1 MPSLFSKSRRRDDQ
15 GDSTDDGDDKGVE
28 ASPREAPA
36 IHCLPTGSGRGFKS
50 SQASA
55 SPAGAAAAPAAS
67 PTRGEAP
74 AAEEA
79 TTPVGPKLIRS
90 KGKIEIMGFEVANV
104 IVRAINL
111 RQSLLERDIEDLRAE
126 VLASEG
132 IRMLVSDDFY
142 HVWCIAAEDK
152 RGELRAVARDV
163 ARLGKQCLDPALHS
177 LTQAFDALGTMDGP
191 KGRMTSAEVEGEL
204 RALEGQAQITAVSWL
219 DAELTLGATGCSL
232 HSSRG
237 GGGGGVASFGR
248 AGADHSA
255 EVEGE
260 LRALEGQAQVTAVSG
275 WVDSVLT
282 RELGLPLVTYQLTLG
297 VTRGLLPWVATPLSA
312 CGGRGGVA
320 SAGRAGADHSGE
332 WADAVVTP
340 VVAPLAAY
348 EQTHGLTRR
357 SHPIPWV
364 AIRIAAAEVEGG
376 LRALEG
382 QAQVTAE
389 LYHEL
394 ANLEQLQQSSGDSR
408 SSYPLP
414 VLLSPF
420 SPPSFHCPTPSG
432 AVPRAG
438 ESGTAAAVE
447 WRFTFLLSP
456 PCSPFPLFSPIL
468 PLPHPIR
475 SCTTSW
481 RIWNSCS
488 SRVAIHVPLIPSL
501 FSFPPFLPH
510 PSTAP
515 PHQELYHELANLEQ
529 LQQSSGDSRS
539 SYPLPVLLS
548 PFLPHPSTAP
558 PHQELYHELANL
570 EQLQQ
575 SLDRRMKQDSDSA
588 INRELIAQ
596 MRAEMKAQ
604 EKIVKTMKKKG
615 LWSKTMDEVVEKLVQ
630 VVIFL
635 HDQIVDVF
643 GADVVKVG
651 RLMSGTLP
659 TAADLRKLGVNGM
672 ALQYANIVNMIDTMV
687 MRPACVETQREA
699 LFSALPAS
707 VCGRLKRTLL
717 QSQDIEQ
724 ESTES
729 IRQKMEAVL
738 DWLVTMA
745 ENTIRFGLDSR
756 VQGHTDLTLLQTL
769 QHVDHLKM
777 ERLVLLL
784 LVGLQHLAS
793 RSADHDWSPVPR
805 GVVLA
810 PVYSPRVLSPDRAG
824 SSAAGGGVSAAGG
837 GDGIGVVGDGAE
849 TAAAAGESD
858 GLVVRANGEKT
869 GEMGEKIITV
879 ETASAKAGAA
889 ATDAGTA
896 AANIAPAAGLLAA
909 SEEAIACATDEFR
922 FPLSKSSSVE
932 AQGPETEG
940 AAAAAAGAAAAGGA
954 AGAAGAAGTA
964 AAAEAEPAVVPP
976 ISLSLARRSL
986 SESVP
991 TVGDWETLP
1000 RRIAA
1005 MEEEEKARA
1014 EEGSV
1019 DSAAEGLGSG
1029 ETGRPRSAGLEAGA
1043 VDAAGSA
1050 EPPVWRQVR
1059 QASLSEV
1066 SLEPVPE
1073 VEVMEGEEGE
1083 EEGEGEK
1090 GAREEGEEEVHE
1102 KEKDDLL
1109 APLAS
1114 KTGGG
1119 GGSRPSSSGGK
1130 LVPTA
1135 TATAAAAVGAST
1147 GEDAESP
1154 AAAARRA
1161 LASGMGTSRK
1171 SLENALRMG
1180 GNAGKRP
1187 VDAAGAF
1194 GSPFDRTKPPGSAAG
1209 SGPLAGEA
1217 LLAAMTMSQ
1226 GFGPAARGAA
1236 SEEMMEAMREATY
1249 GRSRSHTFAM
1259 AARPE
1264 PNPRFFTKSLSRY
1277 SLLRR
1282 MEAEEAGGGGGGGGA
1297 GSSSSG
1303 GGSVFVAP
1311 QRFLPMTPATVDV
1324 DRIHDVQ
1331 PDLDLS
1337 SVAAPRLGGRLL

>member
-1 MPSLFSKSRRRDDQ
+1 
-15 GDSTDDGDDKGVE
+15 
-28 ASPREAPA
+28 
-36 IHCLPTGSGRGFKS
+36 S
-50 SQASA
+50 SQSSA
-55 SPAGAAAAPAAS
+55 SPAGAAAAPTAS

-191 KGRMTSAEVEGEL
+191 KGRMTSVEVEGEL
-204 RALEGQAQITAVSWL
+204 RALEGQAQITA
-219 DAELTLGATGCSL
+219 
-232 HSSRG
+232 
-237 GGGGGVASFGR
+237 
-248 AGADHSA
+248 
-255 EVEGE
+255 
-260 LRALEGQAQVTAVSG
+260 
-275 WVDSVLT
+275 
-282 RELGLPLVTYQLTLG
+282 
-297 VTRGLLPWVATPLSA
+297 
-312 CGGRGGVA
+312 
-320 SAGRAGADHSGE
+320 
-332 WADAVVTP
+332 
-340 VVAPLAAY
+340 
-348 EQTHGLTRR
+348 
-357 SHPIPWV
+357 
-364 AIRIAAAEVEGG
+364 
-376 LRALEG
+376 
-382 QAQVTAE
+382 
-389 LYHEL
+389 
-394 ANLEQLQQSSGDSR
+394 
-408 SSYPLP
+408 
-414 VLLSPF
+414 
-420 SPPSFHCPTPSG
+420 
-432 AVPRAG
+432 
-438 ESGTAAAVE
+438 
-447 WRFTFLLSP
+447 
-456 PCSPFPLFSPIL
+456 
-468 PLPHPIR
+468 
-475 SCTTSW
+475 
-481 RIWNSCS
+481 
-488 SRVAIHVPLIPSL
+488 
-501 FSFPPFLPH
+501 
-510 PSTAP
+510 
-515 PHQELYHELANLEQ
+515 
-529 LQQSSGDSRS
+529 
-539 SYPLPVLLS
+539 
-548 PFLPHPSTAP
+548 
-558 PHQELYHELANL
+558 ELYHELANL

-575 SLDRRMKQDSDSA
+575 SLDRRVKQDSDSA
-588 INRELIAQ
+588 VNRELIAQ

-643 GADVVKVG
+643 GADGRLMSGMPPIHAAHTPFLLPLSPYSVEVDSKLPPSPSHCSGEGGAPHAGHASPDLPAPSMLPMHPSSFLSIQPHYVSSFPLPPAVVKVG
-651 RLMSGTLP
+651 RLMSGTP
-659 TAADLRKLGVNGM
+659 PSAADLRKLGVNGM

-756 VQGHTDLTLLQTL
+756 VRARQQGAVQGHTDLTLLQTLLQLPITFFPSSPPAISLALILPLHSFPPPRFGLDSRVQGHTDLTLLQTL

-793 RSADHDWSPVPR
+793 RSADNDWSPVPR
-805 GVVLA
+805 GAVLA
-810 PVYSPRVLSPDRAG
+810 PVYSPRG
-824 SSAAGGGVSAAGG
+824 AAE
-837 GDGIGVVGDGAE
+837 GAS
-849 TAAAAGESD
+849 AAAGE
-858 GLVVRANGEKT
+858 
-869 GEMGEKIITV
+869 
-879 ETASAKAGAA
+879 
-889 ATDAGTA
+889 
-896 AANIAPAAGLLAA
+896 
-909 SEEAIACATDEFR
+909 
-922 FPLSKSSSVE
+922 
-932 AQGPETEG
+932 
-940 AAAAAAGAAAAGGA
+940 AAGGA
-954 AGAAGAAGTA
+954 AGGGGGK
-964 AAAEAEPAVVPP
+964 EAELAVVPP
-976 ISLSLARRSL
+976 ISLSRARRSL

-1014 EEGSV
+1014 EEGAS
-1019 DSAAEGLGSG
+1019 DSAAAEGLGGG

-1059 QASLSEV
+1059 QASLTEV

-1083 EEGEGEK
+1083 GEGEEEGEGEK
-1090 GAREEGEEEVHE
+1090 GEREEGEEEEEELHK
-1102 KEKDDLL
+1102 KEKDDF
-1109 APLAS
+1109 PLD
-1114 KTGGG
+1114 
-1119 GGSRPSSSGGK
+1119 RGK
-1130 LVPTA
+1130 L
-1135 TATAAAAVGAST
+1135 
-1147 GEDAESP
+1147 
-1154 AAAARRA
+1154 
-1161 LASGMGTSRK
+1161 
-1171 SLENALRMG
+1171 
-1180 GNAGKRP
+1180 
-1187 VDAAGAF
+1187 
-1194 GSPFDRTKPPGSAAG
+1194 PGSAAG
-1209 SGPLAGEA
+1209 SGPPLAGEA

-1282 MEAEEAGGGGGGGGA
+1282 MEAEEAVGGGAA
-1297 GSSSSG
+1297 GSSSTGG
-1303 GGSVFVAP
+1303 GGSIFVAP

-1324 DRIHDVQ
+1324 DRIHDVK
-1331 PDLDLS
+1331 PDLDLT
-1337 SVAAPRLGGRLL
+1337 SVAAPRLGGRLV

>member
-1 MPSLFSKSRRRDDQ
+1 
-15 GDSTDDGDDKGVE
+15 
-28 ASPREAPA
+28 
-36 IHCLPTGSGRGFKS
+36 
-50 SQASA
+50 
-55 SPAGAAAAPAAS
+55 
-67 PTRGEAP
+67 
-74 AAEEA
+74 
-79 TTPVGPKLIRS
+79 
-90 KGKIEIMGFEVANV
+90 MGFEVANV

-204 RALEGQAQITAVSWL
+204 RALEGQAQ
-219 DAELTLGATGCSL
+219 
-232 HSSRG
+232 
-237 GGGGGVASFGR
+237 
-248 AGADHSA
+248 
-255 EVEGE
+255 
-260 LRALEGQAQVTAVSG
+260 VTA
-275 WVDSVLT
+275 
-282 RELGLPLVTYQLTLG
+282 
-297 VTRGLLPWVATPLSA
+297 
-312 CGGRGGVA
+312 
-320 SAGRAGADHSGE
+320 
-332 WADAVVTP
+332 
-340 VVAPLAAY
+340 
-348 EQTHGLTRR
+348 
-357 SHPIPWV
+357 
-364 AIRIAAAEVEGG
+364 
-376 LRALEG
+376 
-382 QAQVTAE
+382 
-389 LYHEL
+389 
-394 ANLEQLQQSSGDSR
+394 
-408 SSYPLP
+408 
-414 VLLSPF
+414 
-420 SPPSFHCPTPSG
+420 
-432 AVPRAG
+432 
-438 ESGTAAAVE
+438 
-447 WRFTFLLSP
+447 
-456 PCSPFPLFSPIL
+456 
-468 PLPHPIR
+468 
-475 SCTTSW
+475 
-481 RIWNSCS
+481 
-488 SRVAIHVPLIPSL
+488 
-501 FSFPPFLPH
+501 
-510 PSTAP
+510 
-515 PHQELYHELANLEQ
+515 
-529 LQQSSGDSRS
+529 
-539 SYPLPVLLS
+539 
-548 PFLPHPSTAP
+548 
-558 PHQELYHELANL
+558 ELYHELANL

-575 SLDRRMKQDSDSA
+575 SLDRRMKQDTDSA
-588 INRELIAQ
+588 VNRELIAQ
-596 MRAEMKAQ
+596 MRAELKAQ

-651 RLMSGTLP
+651 RLMSGTPP

-699 LFSALPAS
+699 LYSALPAS

-745 ENTIRFGLDSR
+745 ENTIRSVGVQQKMEAVLDWLVTMAENTIRRRWGAVLDWLVTMSWCFSRYTVCLLTCRFGLDSRVQGHTDLTLLQTLLQLPTTFFCIIPLPSTSLSFCIFPGYPPRFGLDSRVQERTDLMLLQTLLQLLFGLDTDLTLLQTLQHVDHLKMERLRHCCFGCSTSPDSCTHPSAAHPSPPPRFGLDSR

-793 RSADHDWSPVPR
+793 RSADNDWSPVPR

-824 SSAAGGGVSAAGG
+824 SSADGGAAGGSGGSAGG
-837 GDGIGVVGDGAE
+837 GDGVGVVVGDGAE
-849 TAAAAGESD
+849 AVAAAAGESD

-869 GEMGEKIITV
+869 GETGEQSISA
-879 ETASAKAGAA
+879 ETISGKEGTPAA
-889 ATDAGTA
+889 AA
-896 AANIAPAAGLLAA
+896 APAAGLSAA
-909 SEEAIACATDEFR
+909 SEEASASAATDEFR
-922 FPLSKSSSVE
+922 FPVPKSSSVE
-932 AQGPETEG
+932 SQG
-940 AAAAAAGAAAAGGA
+940 AAEAAAAAAAATAAAGAAAGG
-954 AGAAGAAGTA
+954 GGGK
-964 AAAEAEPAVVPP
+964 EEEPVVPP
-976 ISLSLARRSL
+976 ISLSRARRGL

-991 TVGDWETLP
+991 TVDDWETLP

-1014 EEGSV
+1014 EEGGAVSA
-1019 DSAAEGLGSG
+1019 AAEGLGVV
-1029 ETGRPRSAGLEAGA
+1029 ETGRPRSAGLEPGA

-1059 QASLSEV
+1059 QASLTEA
-1066 SLEPVPE
+1066 SLEP
-1073 VEVMEGEEGE
+1073 
-1083 EEGEGEK
+1083 
-1090 GAREEGEEEVHE
+1090 
-1102 KEKDDLL
+1102 
-1109 APLAS
+1109 
-1114 KTGGG
+1114 TGGG

-1130 LVPTA
+1130 P
-1135 TATAAAAVGAST
+1135 ATAAAST
-1147 GEDAESP
+1147 TEVAESP

-1194 GSPFDRTKPPGSAAG
+1194 GSPFDRTKLPGSAAGSGAAG

-1277 SLLRR
+1277 NLLRR
-1282 MEAEEAGGGGGGGGA
+1282 MEAEEAGGGGGGGGGA
-1297 GSSSSG
+1297 GSSSA
-1303 GGSVFVAP
+1303 GGSIFVAP

-1324 DRIHDVQ
+1324 DRIHDVK
-1331 PDLDLS
+1331 PDLDLT
-1337 SVAAPRLGGRLL
+1337 SVAAPRLGGRLV

>member
-1 MPSLFSKSRRRDDQ
+1 MGCIQSKPAVKDPLPDRVNEDENRSAKVDGTSQLEAKVASGRSIDDATSGKSASGRLPSLFSKSRRRDDQ
-15 GDSTDDGDDKGVE
+15 GDSTDDGDDKGVDS
-28 ASPREAPA
+28 SPREATG
-36 IHCLPTGSGRGFKS
+36 IHCLPTGGVRGFKS
-50 SQASA
+50 SA
-55 SPAGAAAAPAAS
+55 SPAGAAATPAALTTS
-67 PTRGEAP
+67 AEA
-74 AAEEA
+74 AVAEEA
-79 TTPVGPKLIRS
+79 STPVAVGPKLIRS

-104 IVRAINL
+104 FVRAINL

-204 RALEGQAQITAVSWL
+204 RALEGQAQ
-219 DAELTLGATGCSL
+219 
-232 HSSRG
+232 
-237 GGGGGVASFGR
+237 
-248 AGADHSA
+248 
-255 EVEGE
+255 
-260 LRALEGQAQVTAVSG
+260 VTA
-275 WVDSVLT
+275 
-282 RELGLPLVTYQLTLG
+282 
-297 VTRGLLPWVATPLSA
+297 
-312 CGGRGGVA
+312 
-320 SAGRAGADHSGE
+320 
-332 WADAVVTP
+332 
-340 VVAPLAAY
+340 
-348 EQTHGLTRR
+348 
-357 SHPIPWV
+357 
-364 AIRIAAAEVEGG
+364 
-376 LRALEG
+376 
-382 QAQVTAE
+382 
-389 LYHEL
+389 
-394 ANLEQLQQSSGDSR
+394 
-408 SSYPLP
+408 
-414 VLLSPF
+414 
-420 SPPSFHCPTPSG
+420 
-432 AVPRAG
+432 
-438 ESGTAAAVE
+438 
-447 WRFTFLLSP
+447 
-456 PCSPFPLFSPIL
+456 
-468 PLPHPIR
+468 
-475 SCTTSW
+475 
-481 RIWNSCS
+481 
-488 SRVAIHVPLIPSL
+488 
-501 FSFPPFLPH
+501 
-510 PSTAP
+510 
-515 PHQELYHELANLEQ
+515 
-529 LQQSSGDSRS
+529 
-539 SYPLPVLLS
+539 
-548 PFLPHPSTAP
+548 
-558 PHQELYHELANL
+558 ELYHELANL

-575 SLDRRMKQDSDSA
+575 SLDRRMKQDTDSA
-588 INRELIAQ
+588 VNRELIAQ
-596 MRAEMKAQ
+596 MRAELKAQ

-651 RLMSGTLP
+651 RLMSGTPP

-793 RSADHDWSPVPR
+793 RSADNDWSPVPR

-824 SSAAGGGVSAAGG
+824 SSAAAGAAAGAGAGAG
-837 GDGIGVVGDGAE
+837 GDDIGAE
-849 TAAAAGESD
+849 TAAAVGESE
-858 GLVVRANGEKT
+858 GIVIRANGETT
-869 GEMGEKIITV
+869 GETGEQSIGV
-879 ETASAKAGAA
+879 ETASDKAATGAA
-889 ATDAGTA
+889 LA
-896 AANIAPAAGLLAA
+896 AASSAARVASLSAG
-909 SEEAIACATDEFR
+909 SEE
-922 FPLSKSSSVE
+922 V
-932 AQGPETEG
+932 
-940 AAAAAAGAAAAGGA
+940 
-954 AGAAGAAGTA
+954 
-964 AAAEAEPAVVPP
+964 
-976 ISLSLARRSL
+976 
-986 SESVP
+986 
-991 TVGDWETLP
+991 
-1000 RRIAA
+1000 A

-1014 EEGSV
+1014 EEGGA
-1019 DSAAEGLGSG
+1019 DSAAAEGLGG
-1029 ETGRPRSAGLEAGA
+1029 VETGRPRSAGFEAGA

-1050 EPPVWRQVR
+1050 EPPVWRQ
-1059 QASLSEV
+1059 
-1066 SLEPVPE
+1066 
-1073 VEVMEGEEGE
+1073 
-1083 EEGEGEK
+1083 
-1090 GAREEGEEEVHE
+1090 
-1102 KEKDDLL
+1102 
-1109 APLAS
+1109 
-1114 KTGGG
+1114 TGGG
-1119 GGSRPSSSGGK
+1119 GGSRPSSSGGR
-1130 LVPTA
+1130 PA
-1135 TATAAAAVGAST
+1135 TADASAT
-1147 GEDAESP
+1147 EDAESP

-1187 VDAAGAF
+1187 VDVAGAF
-1194 GSPFDRTKPPGSAAG
+1194 GSPLDRSKLPGSAAGSGAAG

-1297 GSSSSG
+1297 GSSSTG
-1303 GGSVFVAP
+1303 GGSIFVAP

-1324 DRIHDVQ
+1324 DRIHDVK
-1331 PDLDLS
+1331 PDLDLT
-1337 SVAAPRLGGRLL
+1337 SVAAPRLGGRLV